1 MVLPKFRL
9 LGDESR
15 KRMNLGRNGQYRLNL
30 SRLTSLLGFLLALG
44 TTQPLVASAA
54 NIIVTNPTDLPIAFT
69 CNLRQA
75 IVAHDEKKQPFPSN
89 CTAGDGN
96 DTITIGRFP
105 GNRTIDLG
113 SPLRAIENGTVT
125 IKPSESRS
133 VCVSLRQSAYMRVNQ
148 GATLNLEGI
157 GIVVNG
163 AEFLSPI
170 DNDGGT
176 LNIFPHA
183 GTMECDFSNQHGRDR
198 RPSVAGVLNNR
209 NGGSATIDANFINSS
224 AGDRGGAILVDSG
237 TVTIKRGD
245 FNNNNASD
253 GGAIFVNSGA
263 TLIIRSSNFSLN
275 NNSASGAG
283 GAIYSNG
290 GNVTIERDPG
300 QALGN
305 VSIASNSAG
314 NGGAI
319 FARGQQLSIDGV
331 EINNNSSNGS
341 GGAVAVSNIKPP
353 NPASITRTYF
363 HDNSSNM
370 NGGAVY
376 IVDFSTLNL
385 SASTFRRDRASGL
398 GGGVYVDILSTLNVL
413 NSTFIGGAHREG
425 IVVSSGLANVVFST
439 ILAAN
444 LGTGS
449 TPNLNLSNSILREVT
464 CAPSVLDD
472 GLNLQFQSTSCPG
485 SIPTMNPDL
494 DPRLLQNN
502 GGPTP
507 TVALLP
513 GSPAVNAIAIG
524 DCVDQNNSPVKTDQ
538 RGFGRPAGSACDMGA
553 FELGATQAP
562 ASRIGGLE
570 PGAPC
575 GQGVFGNY
583 RTILPRSR
591 ACFRTS
597 DQF

>member
-1 MVLPKFRL
+1 M
-9 LGDESR
+9 
-15 KRMNLGRNGQYRLNL
+15 
-30 SRLTSLLGFLLALG
+30 
-44 TTQPLVASAA
+44 
-54 NIIVTNPTDLPIAFT
+54 
-69 CNLRQA
+69 
-75 IVAHDEKKQPFPSN
+75 
-89 CTAGDGN
+89 
-96 DTITIGRFP
+96 
-105 GNRTIDLG
+105 
-113 SPLRAIENGTVT
+113 
-125 IKPSESRS
+125 
-133 VCVSLRQSAYMRVNQ
+133 
-148 GATLNLEGI
+148 
-157 GIVVNG
+157 
-163 AEFLSPI
+163 
-170 DNDGGT
+170 
-176 LNIFPHA
+176 
-183 GTMECDFSNQHGRDR
+183 
-198 RPSVAGVLNNR
+198 
-209 NGGSATIDANFINSS
+209 
-224 AGDRGGAILVDSG
+224 DSG

-245 FNNNNASD
+245 FNNNNAAD

-263 TLIIRSSNFSLN
+263 TLIIRSSNFSIN

-290 GNVTIERDPG
+290 GNVTIERDPS
-300 QALGN
+300 QTLGN

-385 SASTFRRDRASGL
+385 SASTFRRDRAAGL

-439 ILAAN
+439 ILAAD

-524 DCVDQNNSPVKTDQ
+524 DCVDQDNNPVKTDQ

-562 ASRIGGLE
+562 GSGIGGLE
-570 PGAPC
+570 PDAPC
-575 GQGVFGNY
+575 GQGFFGNY

-591 ACFRTS
+591 ACFQTS

>member
-1 MVLPKFRL
+1 
-9 LGDESR
+9 
-15 KRMNLGRNGQYRLNL
+15 MNQGGNGQSLLKL
-30 SRLTSLLGFLLALG
+30 SRLTSLLGFWLAFG
-44 TTQPLVASAA
+44 ATQPMVASAA
-54 NIIVTNPTDLPIAFT
+54 NITVTNPTDIPIAFT

-105 GNRTIDLG
+105 GDRIIDLG
-113 SPLRAIENGTVT
+113 SPVRAIENGTVT

-176 LNIFPHA
+176 LNIFPH
-183 GTMECDFSNQHGRDR
+183 GGSLECDFSNQHGRDR
-198 RPSVAGVLNNR
+198 KPSVAGVLNNR
-209 NGGSATIDANFINSS
+209 NGGTATIDANFINSS
-224 AGDRGGAILVDSG
+224 AGDRGGAILIDSG

-245 FNNNNASD
+245 YNNNDAGGN
-253 GGAIFVNSGA
+253 GGAIFINGGA
-263 TLIIRSSNFSLN
+263 TLKIASSNFTIN
-275 NNSASGAG
+275 KNRAGGAG

-290 GNVTIERDPG
+290 ANLIIQRDPT
-300 QALGN
+300 QSLGN

-314 NGGAI
+314 NGGGAI
-319 FARGQQLSIDGV
+319 FALGGQLSVDEIQ
-331 EINNNSSNGS
+331 INNNSSNGS
-341 GGAVAVSNIKPP
+341 GGAIVVSGVKPP
-353 NPASITRTYF
+353 NPASISRTYF
-363 HDNSSNM
+363 HDNSSNT
-370 NGGAVY
+370 NGGAIY
-376 IVDFSTLNL
+376 LDNFSALNL
-385 SASTFRRDRASGL
+385 SASTFTRDRASRL
-398 GGGVYVDILSTLNVL
+398 GGGVYVDVLSSLNVL
-413 NSTFIGGAHREG
+413 NSTFLGGTHREG
-425 IVVSSGLANVVFST
+425 LVVNSGLANVVFST

-464 CAPSVLDD
+464 CASSVHDD

-494 DPRLLQNN
+494 DTRLLQNN

-507 TVALLP
+507 TVALLA
-513 GSPAVNAIAIG
+513 GSPAVDAIAIG
-524 DCVDQNNSPVKTDQ
+524 DCVDQDNNPVKTDQ
-538 RGFGRPAGSACDMGA
+538 RGFGRPAGPACDIGA
-553 FELGATQAP
+553 FELGATP
-562 ASRIGGLE
+562 I
-570 PGAPC
+570 P
-575 GQGVFGNY
+575 
-583 RTILPRSR
+583 
-591 ACFRTS
+591 
-597 DQF
+597 